1 MVANEK
7 IRNETRGNL
16 TAGLYLPMNE
26 PATMPDPYDKHER
39 SATPERKNA
48 KKTYVRKNL

>member
-39 SATPERKNA
+39 SATPIRKKEREKN
-48 KKTYVRKNL
+48 VRKNL